1 MMYSNK
7 GTFINR
13 FIVYLTYGN
22 AVLGVGQSEQLHY
35 ESIPSHCEE
44 LLALEGNVLS
54 WVDVFEIG
62 CLKLIYGLSYHKIRV
77 IIYQYIYIW
86 LI

>member
-1 MMYSNK
+1 MYSNK

-54 WVDVFEIG
+54 
-62 CLKLIYGLSYHKIRV
+62 
-77 IIYQYIYIW
+77 
-86 LI
+86 